1 MEILIPLTQTLATT
15 KSSCDIFHNIL
26 QISLLEPAESN
37 TAHPSIFMTSFIIII
52 IAIVSFPYIFAR
64 NYLPHF

>member
-1 MEILIPLTQTLATT
+1 MEILIPLTQTSATT
-15 KSSCDIFHNIL
+15 KSSCGIFRNIL
-26 QISLLEPAESN
+26 QISLLEFAESN
-37 TAHPSIFMTSFIIII
+37 TAHPSIFMTSFIII